1 MKTRKLTA
9 LLLTLVMS
17 LTMGGLTVFADE
29 SGDVGTDEN
38 PPTITEP
45 AEPNDKPGDPE
56 DLDKTE
62 DLDETEDSMGS
73 GENTDKPD
81 VSIEVTGIPEKPVKA
96 GDTISYTVKVEA
108 NGADTTGWYV
118 IANDRLK
125 AEIDKAE
132 IPGEKMDLNGNT
144 ATLTYSI
151 PKDFYISSSK
161 YYVDFKLT
169 DGEKDK
175 YGFEN
180 IFAQNFGNVINAVPT
195 LENSI
200 DFQVKGLVTDTAYP
214 FAVTWKNT
222 SDYAIKNFSVDI
234 WTEIRD
240 KEGDNYGKNLP
251 THKVTGY
258 PEGAVVKQE
267 SGSVKV
273 ENLTIPAGGSI
284 KITGTVSFPA
294 EGKGQLHFNELLNG
308 AIVNQIST
316 TGFTV
321 NVSAGGN
328 GNDNDNTDQKP
339 GTIPDENTVKDKAT
353 GITVSGVEE
362 GVALS
367 VKAVNKD
374 QQTAIE
380 EQVKKLLGNTKGI
393 KIFDISLLKD
403 GKEVQPGAPVKVT
416 IPIPEGFGTNLKLYH
431 QNEKGVLEAV
441 NISVKDSNVSFEAK
455 SFSPYVLVDMGV
467 KAVNTSVNGKSP
479 KTGDASTMTLYLML
493 ALAAMGSIGFAAKRK
508 VNG

>member
-1 MKTRKLTA
+1 MKTRKLPA
-9 LLLTLVMS
+9 LLLALVMS

-29 SGDVGTDEN
+29 SGDAGTGEN
-38 PPTITEP
+38 PPTTTEP
-45 AEPNDKPGDPE
+45 DDKSGDPE
-56 DLDKTE
+56 DSE
-62 DLDETEDSMGS
+62 NLDETEDSIGS

-81 VSIEVTGIPEKPVKA
+81 VSMEITGIPETPVKA

-108 NGADTTGWYV
+108 NGADTAGWYV
-118 IANDRLK
+118 IADDRLK
-125 AEIDKAE
+125 AEIDKSE
-132 IPGEKMDLNGNT
+132 FPGEKMELNGNT

-161 YYVDFKLT
+161 YFVNFKLT
-169 DGEKDK
+169 DGKKDE

-195 LENSI
+195 LENAI
-200 DFQVKGLVTDTAYP
+200 DFQVNGLVTGTAYP

-222 SDYAIKNFSVDI
+222 SDYAIENFSVDI

-251 THKVTGY
+251 THKVTEY
-258 PEGAVVKQE
+258 PAGAVVKQE
-267 SGSVKV
+267 ESSVKV
-273 ENLTIPAGGSI
+273 ENITIPAGGGI

-294 EGKGQLHFNELLNG
+294 EGKGQLHFNELFNG
-308 AIVNQIST
+308 AFVNQIST

-321 NVSAGGN
+321 NAATGGN
-328 GNDNDNTDQKP
+328 GNGNTSQQP
-339 GTIPDENTVKDKAT
+339 GTETSGNTVKDKAT
-353 GITVSGVEE
+353 GITVSGLEAGVE
-362 GVALS
+362 LS
-367 VKAVNKD
+367 VKSVTKE

-380 EQVKKLLGNTKGI
+380 KQVQNILGNTKGI

-403 GKEVQPGAPVKVT
+403 GKEVQPGTPVKVT
-416 IPIPEGFGTNLKLYH
+416 MPIPQGFSTNLKLYH

-455 SFSPYVLVDMGV
+455 SFSPYVLVDMGA
-467 KAVNTSVNGKSP
+467 KAANTSVNGKSP

-493 ALAAMGSIGFAAKRK
+493 ALAAMGSIGFAAKRRM
-508 VNG
+508 NG